1 MTPCTIV
8 RPQKNVLSP
17 NTQKAKYVFLFTELN
32 SIKNVIML
40 KKLRDHFNTLVCYLV
55 NLRIRSGS
63 KQLCT
68 CGFHLHH
75 EMLYNPSAGPGYRV
89 LDLYR

>member
-55 NLRIRSGS
+55 KKFENFG
-63 KQLCT
+63 
-68 CGFHLHH
+68 GHLLSEDDHSYWAPPYWNITK
-75 EMLYNPSAGPGYRV
+75 ETFTLGRTE
-89 LDLYR
+89 L